1 MAKAP
6 STTPPATPPATP
18 AACDISALPG
28 IIQNFGL
35 INFNVSCNHGELTVT
50 GTDQTGNRVR
60 VNSYQ
65 GNGFT
70 EGTMSTFQ
78 PGSKEARRLEVV
90 RLRGNGLTQQEI
102 ANRLGVSQKTVSND
116 LK

>member
-1 MAKAP
+1 MAKPPAITPP
-6 STTPPATPPATP
+6 STPPSTPPA
-18 AACDISALPG
+18 CDIGALPG

-35 INFNVSCNHGELTVT
+35 INFNVSCRNGELTVT
-50 GTDQTGNRVR
+50 GTDQSGKHVR

-78 PGSKEARRLEVV
+78 PGSKEARQLEAV
-90 RLRGNGLTQQEI
+90 RLRNDGLTQQEI
-102 ANRLGVSQKTVSND
+102 ANRLGVSQTISND

>member
-1 MAKAP
+1 MAKPP
-6 STTPPATPPATP
+6 SAIPPDTPSS
-18 AACDISALPG
+18 CDVSALPG

-35 INFNVSCNHGELTVT
+35 INFNVSCNNGELTVT
-50 GTDQTGNRVR
+50 GTDQNGKHIR

-78 PGSKEARRLEVV
+78 PGGKEARRLEAV
-90 RLRGNGLTQQEI
+90 RLRESGLTQQEI
-102 ANRLGVSQKTVSND
+102 ANRLGVSQKTISND

>member
-1 MAKAP
+1 MSK
-6 STTPPATPPATP
+6 PPAIAP
-18 AACDISALPG
+18 AACDISTIPG
-28 IIQNFGL
+28 IIQKFGL
-35 INFNVSCNHGELTVT
+35 VNFNVSCSHGELTVT
-50 GTDQTGNRVR
+50 GTDQSGKHVR

-78 PGSKEARRLEVV
+78 PGSKEARQFEAM
-90 RLRGNGLTQQEI
+90 RLRKDGLTQQEI
-102 ANRLGVSQKTVSND
+102 ANRLGVSQKTISND

>member
-1 MAKAP
+1 MVP
-6 STTPPATPPATP
+6 
-18 AACDISALPG
+18 
-28 IIQNFGL
+28 N
-35 INFNVSCNHGELTVT
+35 
-50 GTDQTGNRVR
+50 QTGNHVR

-78 PGSKEARRLEVV
+78 PGSEARKFEAV
-90 RLRGNGLTQQEI
+90 RLRENGLTQQEI
-102 ANRLGVSQKTVSND
+102 ANRLNLSQKTISND

>member
-1 MAKAP
+1 MAKPP
-6 STTPPATPPATP
+6 SAIPLNTPSS
-18 AACDISALPG
+18 CDVSAIPS
-28 IIQNFGL
+28 IIQQFGL
-35 INFNVSCNHGELTVT
+35 INFNISCNNGELTIMGADQN
-50 GTDQTGNRVR
+50 GTHIR

-78 PGSKEARRLEVV
+78 PRGKEARRLEAI
-90 RLRGNGLTQQEI
+90 RLRKSGLTQQEI
-102 ANRLGVSQKTVSND
+102 ANRLGVSQKTISND

>member
-1 MAKAP
+1 MAKPPA
-6 STTPPATPPATP
+6 TTPPTTP
-18 AACDISALPG
+18 AVCDISTLPG
-28 IIQNFGL
+28 IIQSFGL
-35 INFNVSCNHGELTVT
+35 INFKVSCNEGELTVT
-50 GTDQTGNRVR
+50 GTDQGGKHIR

-78 PGSKEARRLEVV
+78 PESKEARKFEAV
-90 RLRGNGLTQQEI
+90 RLRGAGLTQQEI
-102 ANRLGVSQKTVSND
+102 ANRLGVSQKTISND